1 MEIKIDLPDNTT
13 AEHSLILSF
22 VKTIINI
29 YGNSP
34 QIGHILSIDNGNT
47 IYMYKITGI
56 VQSNHP
62 LFNITYILEE
72 I

>member
-1 MEIKIDLPDNTT
+1 MEIKIDLPYNTT
-13 AEHSLILSF
+13 ADYNLILAF
-22 VKTIINI
+22 VKTIINV
-29 YGNSP
+29 YNNSP

-47 IYMYKITGI
+47 IYMFKITGI
-56 VQSNHP
+56 VHSNHP